1 MYNLDHQQVIHLP
14 PDELVVHPRL
24 IEIYGEDEDRPLL
37 SASIQR
43 EMRILVPIEVSARTG
58 VNVVIAGKCR
68 LQIAKKLGFAT
79 VPVFF
84 GEYSGE
90 EEELK
95 ALYDFNIHREEK
107 THFQRFIEGA
117 YWEPQLKEQAKERQR
132 ENARRLNDRKQ
143 LTKCSN
149 LNTSSD
155 DISSQESRELPVL
168 KEVAKKVKLSVGSYH
183 KGKKVYEFIS
193 QLKDEGKLRSVAALQ
208 QELNRS
214 IDTAYKFVRDERR
227 EKVLDAI
234 ERGEVNT
241 IREGNTLVR
250 TGSRNPWRKI
260 EVGQVYL
267 FKKEPRPDFF
277 QQARVIKITN
287 EFVIF
292 AFRNSKTNDL
302 ETISLRP
309 SSIDATLQEEPSVK
323 ERARIL
329 RLLEKF
335 GSIYPLRV
343 ALTEMLKITNLTME
357 EERFL
362 AYLETGKYE
371 EMIREREIEFEI
383 ARNENTKDC
392 CAA

>member
-1 MYNLDHQQVIHLP
+1 MHKLNYRQVVHFP
-14 PDELVVHPRL
+14 PNELVIHPRL
-24 IEIYGEDEDRPLL
+24 IEIYGEDENRPSLE
-37 SASIQR
+37 ASIQR

-84 GEYSGE
+84 GEYSDE

-95 ALYDFNIHREEK
+95 ALHDLNIHREEK
-107 THFQRFIEGA
+107 THFQRFIEGS

-143 LTKCSN
+143 ATKCSN
-149 LNTSSD
+149 LNTSLD
-155 DISSQESRELPVL
+155 DTDSQKPQELPVL

-183 KGKKVYEFIS
+183 KGKKVYSYIS

-227 EKVLDAI
+227 EKVLEAI

-241 IREGNTLVR
+241 LRESIALVR
-250 TGSRNPWRKI
+250 TGSRNPWRKF

-267 FKKEPRPDFF
+267 FKKAPRSDFY

-287 EFVIF
+287 EFVMF
-292 AFRNSKTNDL
+292 AFRNSKTNNL

-309 SSIDATLQEEPSVK
+309 SSIDATLQEEPSVQ
-323 ERARIL
+323 ERERIL
-329 RLLEKF
+329 QLSEKF
-335 GSIYPLRV
+335 SSIYPLRV
-343 ALTEMLKITNLTME
+343 ALIEMLNITNLTME

-362 AYLETGKYE
+362 AYFETGNYE
-371 EMIREREIEFEI
+371 QMVKERSVEFEI
-383 ARNENTKDC
+383 AKNENAEDC